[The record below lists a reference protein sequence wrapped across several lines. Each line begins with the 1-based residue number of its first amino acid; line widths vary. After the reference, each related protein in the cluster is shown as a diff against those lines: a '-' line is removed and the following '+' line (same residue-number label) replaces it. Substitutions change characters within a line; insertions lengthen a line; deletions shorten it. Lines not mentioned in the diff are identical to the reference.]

1 MQETE
6 FAEVKGKIVSG
17 VFALTTRTLI
27 LQIISFIATFILTI
41 LLTPAVFGVFFVV
54 SAVISFLSYFSDIG
68 LAAAL
73 IQKKREPTQD
83 ELACVFTLQQ
93 LLIGSIVVGGYLL
106 SPYFG
111 SFYKLDTDGIFLL
124 QTLLISF
131 FLSSLWFGNQEF
143 CLCLSC

>member
-54 SAVISFLSYFSDIG
+54 SAVISFLSYFS
-68 LAAAL
+68 
-73 IQKKREPTQD
+73 
-83 ELACVFTLQQ
+83 
-93 LLIGSIVVGGYLL
+93 
-106 SPYFG
+106 
-111 SFYKLDTDGIFLL
+111 
-124 QTLLISF
+124 
-131 FLSSLWFGNQEF
+131 
-143 CLCLSC
+143 